1 MVVSEDESP
10 RVTPPPTS
18 AAALATIAVEYP
30 GHAVIDTGATDTL
43 ASLEALEQVVAL
55 RAKKFGPEDIQVR
68 EQRKKFRFGNGESQ
82 RATSFV
88 EIPQILDGQQ
98 ISLGLHAIDAPGVPV
113 LLSVRTLRKLGA
125 VIDMA
130 TNTMHLKNVSDRP
143 IQLKRSSNEHLLL
156 DLTSDWYQQ
165 DAGHSLKGS
174 LMTASEYMEPSK
186 SSQSMFFQEPSFV
199 GPQDSESQDEELLT
213 EEQYAVQHVHQ
224 SHSFVPP
231 AVQPECLEHDDP
243 SGSSPSMRVGATAVA
258 IALATSVLSP
268 PATTSHAEDSGL
280 PAQGCRGE
288 TDGGAVNTLYYDLDL
303 DFGDQG
309 ESKGQ
314 IFQGQDP
321 SAQLREVRLREDD
334 RTRSPRSS
342 HSGLPLLGKSS
353 EDAGRKRQS
362 ERAQWTR
369 SLERVPEVP
378 VEAGVHP
385 HVRRQRHLPTG
396 RSTPQGRRDGGSA
409 GWHGCGRPPSGSRDA
424 EHQGCGPDRS
434 RRVHAP
440 TTAAAGEREECFEAE
455 ASPRRKSSHQSSD
468 LPVSQRREQEG
479 REARE
484 REGSGISGIE
494 RGLVPGVFTSDVVNG
509 TDFNLT
515 EPYETILDTEEYK
528 DFEPVTNILTD
539 EQKSRLQY
547 QATEFLAE
555 AYSAMEQFPEENF
568 EISLMELCCP
578 PDSRL
583 TQTFLD
589 HGKQAIRIGLPAID
603 FSHKKGL
610 HEVLQMIDRW
620 KPKVLWISLPCGPYS
635 PIQELFNEST
645 PESLAKSLE
654 RKKRAKKLIHHGIE
668 AAEHQ
673 ITRGGEVA
681 WEWPVNNRGW
691 TLPRVRAFFEKLAA
705 SGSDFG
711 ARVDGCAHGLKG
723 PKGLPVKKPWR
734 IRTTSSTLAG
744 ALHRLCPGHEQHE
757 ECLGGKTAR
766 DSGFYPQ
773 SMCNVIYKSVV
784 EMMAC
789 GKNFNVFPSAY
800 PIFDTKDLEDLEEK
814 KKSVRLLSE
823 DEKKQAG
830 KLVDRLRKKT
840 GHPSN
845 AALAGVL
852 RHRGAHPEIIQ
863 MASQHHCSECQ
874 ELRAAPLHAA
884 ATLEKSDTL
893 WEVLVV
899 DNMQFTADG
908 ATHHYMVMMDE
919 ASRLVCAHHLFSHDP
934 EESRNATAQEVMDGL
949 GTWFLHYGMPAKV
962 RMDAE
967 GAFRSTLLGQWCSER
982 GLELLFCAAE
992 DHGQIGLVERAISTL
1007 KSTIRQILQG
1017 GDHSVK
1023 EAVIAA
1029 CCTHNSMERIG
1040 GYSPCQWAFGRQPT
1054 LTGRMHDRGHDDP
1067 WWTSS
1072 AVPGSSVMQNLRL
1085 RVKAQQSF
1093 LQAQAHELISRASN
1107 SKTRKEQIF
1116 LPGDLVYF
1124 KRIKPPAQSQAL
1136 MRMPFKLWRWYGP
1149 ARVLASETRT
1159 DSFGTQRKPSNIVWI
1174 VSQGRLKRCS
1184 PSQLRHASAREKVI
1198 AEGMSA
1204 PTAVW
1209 TFHSL
1214 ARDILKGEYGILDD
1228 QMFPEDV
1235 TAKGPQRATRRSQ
1248 SLGRAPMTP
1257 VPATP
1262 TTTRRSSSVPR
1273 TPVLRTPEDVRGTRE
1288 DVPNKTSNKIRS
1300 EMSGGEEAHRGAS
1313 SSEAPKER
1321 EKKVPKLESVARD
1334 VDRSD
1339 LQSPRVDISRLL
1351 RDPGYEPD
1359 AMASRGAGRPLSELF
1374 EQPLFEKQRKHLAA
1388 DTDDVLLAT
1397 SFFTSNGSVQIG
1409 NLACCIELPVP
1420 HTSSELRR
1428 MKRSPEN
1435 FFIKKVKG
1443 AEVKWHLLDEQ
1454 EKAKFKIAKEAEVSQ
1469 WLQAAAVKAAIGP
1482 VPRNRLI
1489 RMRWVLTYKDTGAA
1503 KGRIVLI
1510 GYEDPDLQSIQSAAP
1525 TMTRRTRQL
1534 CLQLASIRGWRTLK
1548 GDVKSA
1554 FLQGDA
1560 VEEKRD
1566 LFAIPVDELAD
1577 ALGVPRGHAVQVVK
1591 SCYGL
1596 VNAPAS
1602 WFQKVRDTLL
1612 RLGFVQSKTDPCLW
1626 LFFQE
1631 EEDGSRNTLGFVC
1644 SHVDDFLVAGDEQSS
1659 AWTDAVTSFYQSF
1672 RWSPWECNA
1681 YTHCGIQ
1688 LKEEHDFST
1697 TLDHSKFIE
1706 SIEQIQFRA
1715 RPDHEAVTPDE
1726 LTQLR
1731 GILGALQWRT
1741 HQTTPLQAARL
1752 GQLQSEISHA
1762 TVGTLKAA
1770 NKLAREAF
1778 HQRHVS
1784 TRINQLGLNDPKE
1797 VCFIGWSDAALA
1809 NRRDLGSTGG
1819 YIIAVT
1825 SPSMLDGKRS
1835 PLTFVSWRSARL
1847 QRKARSSLAAEAQ
1860 ALAECDQ
1867 ELMFCR
1873 LAWAELCGFCV
1884 NLKVSHEAVSQVPGC
1899 VVIDAKAL
1907 YDVLMKKDLNSSGLG
1922 LRDKF
1927 SALEILCLLESIDL
1941 NKTTVR
1947 WVHSEA
1953 QLADALTKPLPA
1965 GALFKAIVEGHW
1977 TLSYDPDFTS
1987 AKRLKSLRSAR
1998 GISSG
2003 QPFWGMSESEAEH
2016 LESVNHVFGLH

>member
-1 MVVSEDESP
+1 AFAWLSLLLVEFILLDFALAPDFDMTTVERKEQIATWNGDASSWLEYVKRVRLQYERTEPRKRKLLGSSKRRSDVTTPHAGANDDFATFPEFEEHTNPGHQEPLEDPESFDPNAPYHELPQDDEQNRTWSSEEWRQWRRDQWKKWKSDDQASTWPDDDEEEVPIKWEQFDYGDVQILPSEILGWLLLRRSGLPAAARLSVLSAISNQLDLDTVERAMRDQEEELLLAEQHRSRDHGSRRQRSFWVEQDHQWGLVNPSEDLDDVDESMIMWVGDRLP
-10 RVTPPPTS
+10 PELQPSWDETPSETAWTTWTPDGQELSWQWHDDDFYAQDSSGAFWSWTETKDWLDLEECLAVTPADS
-18 AAALATIAVEYP
+18 EEL
-30 GHAVIDTGATDTL
+30 
-43 ASLEALEQVVAL
+43 
-55 RAKKFGPEDIQVR
+55 
-68 EQRKKFRFGNGESQ
+68 
-82 RATSFV
+82 
-88 EIPQILDGQQ
+88 
-98 ISLGLHAIDAPGVPV
+98 LHAYATFNDRIRTFRESRQLNHAKQQSRGYYPMGLLKGKGKGKGSKSKGKQKRVPV

-130 TNTMHLKNVSDRP
+130 TNTMHLKNGYLPKDAEEKPMVAPSTP
-143 IQLKRSSNEHLLL
+143 STTTSTSTSVTKEKAKAKSSKAKTRVPSSEKYDYERMTGPDPRDPRTQGFPCWGNHQKMPE
-156 DLTSDWYQQ
+156 
-165 DAGHSLKGS
+165 GRGS
-174 LMTASEYMEPSK
+174 LSGRNGHGRWSVCQKCRLRLEYIPTFGAKGTFRQAGPLPKDVETVVQQVGTAVEDHPPAREMLNTKAVGLIGAEESMRRRLQQLENEKSALKPKPRPGESPRTSPQTYQSLSEESK
-186 SSQSMFFQEPSFV
+186 KAVKRENEKAA
-199 GPQDSESQDEELLT
+199 ESQE
-213 EEQYAVQHVHQ
+213 
-224 SHSFVPP
+224 
-231 AVQPECLEHDDP
+231 
-243 SGSSPSMRVGATAVA
+243 
-258 IALATSVLSP
+258 
-268 PATTSHAEDSGL
+268 
-280 PAQGCRGE
+280 
-288 TDGGAVNTLYYDLDL
+288 
-303 DFGDQG
+303 
-309 ESKGQ
+309 
-314 IFQGQDP
+314 
-321 SAQLREVRLREDD
+321 
-334 RTRSPRSS
+334 
-342 HSGLPLLGKSS
+342 SS
-353 EDAGRKRQS
+353 E
-362 ERAQWTR
+362 
-369 SLERVPEVP
+369 
-378 VEAGVHP
+378 
-385 HVRRQRHLPTG
+385 
-396 RSTPQGRRDGGSA
+396 
-409 GWHGCGRPPSGSRDA
+409 GW
-424 EHQGCGPDRS
+424 
-434 RRVHAP
+434 
-440 TTAAAGEREECFEAE
+440 
-455 ASPRRKSSHQSSD
+455 
-468 LPVSQRREQEG
+468 SQ
-479 REARE
+479 
-484 REGSGISGIE
+484 
-494 RGLVPGVFTSDVVNG
+494 
-509 TDFNLT
+509 
-515 EPYETILDTEEYK
+515 EYK

-1489 RMRWVLTYKDTGAA
+1489 RMRWVLTYKDTG
-1503 KGRIVLI
+1503 
-1510 GYEDPDLQSIQSAAP
+1510 
-1525 TMTRRTRQL
+1525 
-1534 CLQLASIRGWRTLK
+1534 
-1548 GDVKSA
+1548 
-1554 FLQGDA
+1554 
-1560 VEEKRD
+1560 
-1566 LFAIPVDELAD
+1566 
-1577 ALGVPRGHAVQVVK
+1577 
-1591 SCYGL
+1591 
-1596 VNAPAS
+1596 
-1602 WFQKVRDTLL
+1602 VRDTLL

-1965 GALFKAIVEGHW
+1965 GALFKAIVE
-1977 TLSYDPDFTS
+1977 
-1987 AKRLKSLRSAR
+1987 
-1998 GISSG
+1998 
-2003 QPFWGMSESEAEH
+2003 
-2016 LESVNHVFGLH
+2016 

>member
-1 MVVSEDESP
+1 MTTVERKEQIATWNGDASSWLEYVKRVRLQYERTEPRKRKLLGAELASRLSGRAWDVTSAEVDHERLPRPDGASYLLTFLEERLCKTPVPDVGQRLEEFFMRLRRTPGASMMEWSTALRESYRRLQRAMARQRQQREQQLQKAQGSRRPSQMNNSKLDASGSSKRRSDVTTPHAGANDDFATFPEFEEHTNPGHQEPLEDPESFDPNDWLDLEECLAVTPADSEELLHAYATFNDRIRTFRESFVVVSEDESP

-43 ASLEALEQVVAL
+43 ASLEALEQVMAL

-213 EEQYAVQHVHQ
+213 EEQYAVQHEKAKAKSSKAKTRVPSSEKYDYERMTGPDPRDPRTQGFPCWGNHQ
-224 SHSFVPP
+224 KMPEGRGSLSGRNGHGRWSVCQKCRLRLEYIPTFGAKGTFRQAGPLPKDVETVVQQVGTAVEDHPP
-231 AVQPECLEHDDP
+231 AREMLNTKAVGLIGAEE
-243 SGSSPSMRVGATAVA
+243 SMRRRLQQLENEKS
-258 IALATSVLSP
+258 ALKP
-268 PATTSHAEDSGL
+268 KPR
-280 PAQGCRGE
+280 P
-288 TDGGAVNTLYYDLDL
+288 
-303 DFGDQG
+303 G
-309 ESKGQ
+309 ESPRTSPQTYQSLSEESKK
-314 IFQGQDP
+314 
-321 SAQLREVRLREDD
+321 AVKRENEKAAE
-334 RTRSPRSS
+334 SQE
-342 HSGLPLLGKSS
+342 SS
-353 EDAGRKRQS
+353 E
-362 ERAQWTR
+362 
-369 SLERVPEVP
+369 
-378 VEAGVHP
+378 
-385 HVRRQRHLPTG
+385 
-396 RSTPQGRRDGGSA
+396 
-409 GWHGCGRPPSGSRDA
+409 GW
-424 EHQGCGPDRS
+424 
-434 RRVHAP
+434 
-440 TTAAAGEREECFEAE
+440 
-455 ASPRRKSSHQSSD
+455 
-468 LPVSQRREQEG
+468 SQ
-479 REARE
+479 
-484 REGSGISGIE
+484 
-494 RGLVPGVFTSDVVNG
+494 
-509 TDFNLT
+509 
-515 EPYETILDTEEYK
+515 EYK

-589 HGKQAIRIGLPAID
+589 HGKQAIRI
-603 FSHKKGL
+603 
-610 HEVLQMIDRW
+610 
-620 KPKVLWISLPCGPYS
+620 
-635 PIQELFNEST
+635 
-645 PESLAKSLE
+645 
-654 RKKRAKKLIHHGIE
+654 
-668 AAEHQ
+668 
-673 ITRGGEVA
+673 
-681 WEWPVNNRGW
+681 
-691 TLPRVRAFFEKLAA
+691 
-705 SGSDFG
+705 
-711 ARVDGCAHGLKG
+711 
-723 PKGLPVKKPWR
+723 
-734 IRTTSSTLAG
+734 
-744 ALHRLCPGHEQHE
+744 GHEQHE

-1228 QMFPEDV
+1228 QMFPEDG
-1235 TAKGPQRATRRSQ
+1235 TNDTCSGYTHDYPAKFF
-1248 SLGRAPMTP
+1248 
-1257 VPATP
+1257 
-1262 TTTRRSSSVPR
+1262 
-1273 TPVLRTPEDVRGTRE
+1273 
-1288 DVPNKTSNKIRS
+1288 
-1300 EMSGGEEAHRGAS
+1300 H
-1313 SSEAPKER
+1313 
-1321 EKKVPKLESVARD
+1321 
-1334 VDRSD
+1334 
-1339 LQSPRVDISRLL
+1339 ISRLL

-1482 VPRNRLI
+1482 
-1489 RMRWVLTYKDTGAA
+1489 
-1503 KGRIVLI
+1503 
-1510 GYEDPDLQSIQSAAP
+1510 
-1525 TMTRRTRQL
+1525 
-1534 CLQLASIRGWRTLK
+1534 
-1548 GDVKSA
+1548 
-1554 FLQGDA
+1554 
-1560 VEEKRD
+1560 
-1566 LFAIPVDELAD
+1566 
-1577 ALGVPRGHAVQVVK
+1577 
-1591 SCYGL
+1591 
-1596 VNAPAS
+1596 
-1602 WFQKVRDTLL
+1602 
-1612 RLGFVQSKTDPCLW
+1612 
-1626 LFFQE
+1626 
-1631 EEDGSRNTLGFVC
+1631 
-1644 SHVDDFLVAGDEQSS
+1644 
-1659 AWTDAVTSFYQSF
+1659 
-1672 RWSPWECNA
+1672 
-1681 YTHCGIQ
+1681 
-1688 LKEEHDFST
+1688 
-1697 TLDHSKFIE
+1697 
-1706 SIEQIQFRA
+1706 
-1715 RPDHEAVTPDE
+1715 
-1726 LTQLR
+1726 
-1731 GILGALQWRT
+1731 
-1741 HQTTPLQAARL
+1741 
-1752 GQLQSEISHA
+1752 
-1762 TVGTLKAA
+1762 
-1770 NKLAREAF
+1770 
-1778 HQRHVS
+1778 
-1784 TRINQLGLNDPKE
+1784 E